1 MFNIKFSYYI
11 MNTPQYCIK
20 ISTEEANKEAIDYT
34 KQELLLLAKEISESE
49 FMNKSSSESDVEE
62 DNNTLTIYKKNEEIA
77 KLEREQHYKNLQIS
91 NLMLENEQ
99 LKENLEKIKT
109 INNNINGLSTFITKL
124 IETSDFIYGTNNFTI
139 EIDENLPSITRK
151 MIQLQKNNDI
161 INDKINRLKLLNNR
175 LDKTFV
181 NYFNQDIDD
190 LDKTNMDYYEEN
202 YELLSKYVE
211 KYNGNNYSSVY
222 MMMIFILISY
232 YIFLFM

>member
-11 MNTPQYCIK
+11 MNTPQYCVK

-202 YELLSKYVE
+202 YGLLSKYVE

>member
-1 MFNIKFSYYI
+1 
-11 MNTPQYCIK
+11 MNTPQYCVK

-202 YELLSKYVE
+202 YGLLSKYVE

>member
-11 MNTPQYCIK
+11 MNTPQYCVK

-124 IETSDFIYGTNNFTI
+124 IETSDVIYGTNNFTI

-202 YELLSKYVE
+202 YGLLSKYVE

-222 MMMIFILISY
+222 MMMIFILVSY